1 MDILQMGEWNRKTQ
15 EENIGGQDATQVI
28 LNNSIMYLSCRKLHF
43 KMKERTIK
51 ELLTL
56 TFFT

>member
-28 LNNSIMYLSCRKLHF
+28 LNNSMMYLSCRKLHF
-43 KMKERTIK
+43 
-51 ELLTL
+51 
-56 TFFT
+56 